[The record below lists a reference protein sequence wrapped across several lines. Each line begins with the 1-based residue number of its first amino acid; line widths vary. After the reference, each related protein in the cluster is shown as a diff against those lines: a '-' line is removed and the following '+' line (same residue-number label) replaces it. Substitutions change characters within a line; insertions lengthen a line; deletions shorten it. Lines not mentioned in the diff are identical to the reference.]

1 MIGKDNVKLND
12 KQVDELIDLLNKEEI
27 IEVENK
33 IEKAL
38 QKEKEIQSA
47 KIETDDEI
55 IQDAEP
61 DKKVS
66 AVTKSKIESQPV
78 PTMPISSIDPPK
90 KKSDSKIL

>member
-38 QKEKEIQSA
+38 QKEKEIQTS
-47 KIETDDEI
+47 KIETEEI
-55 IQDAEP
+55 MEEVEP
-61 DKKVS
+61 DKKVVAAKS
-66 AVTKSKIESQPV
+66 SKIGSQPV
-78 PTMPISSIDPPK
+78 PSMPISSIDPPK